1 MAPQKISR
9 ALLLAATL
17 AICASAASSGNSTAH
32 HDDHDDHDDD
42 HGHHGQFDH
51 FNSMFFMVVF
61 VVVVWIV
68 GKSCGA
74 VGIPSLVG
82 EIWVGI
88 VLGPALLDFVPNP
101 AVLKSVGEI
110 GLALLVIEA
119 GLHVDLEMLE
129 IIGARG
135 LAVGGLGSALPLC
148 LGAGAATLWGAPPV
162 KAFVVGACMATMSTG
177 IALNVLKAGTVL
189 NQPIGQL
196 IIAAATP
203 QRPKAVLA
211 CVFVAAMVLIPG
223 CKYSGSSEL
232 LGAFL
237 AGFCFCSDHA
247 VHECW
252 DRQVKRVMHWLLR
265 LFFACT
271 IGFERRFEIPV
282 TECFKA
288 GTLAKAGLLVCC
300 IFGKLAMGC
309 FAQPRDADH
318 FWILAFAWGE
328 WGEFSFLI
336 ATAARRVDGDGIL
349 DSGTYNAICLAVL
362 VSMIICPAG
371 LRSTLEAYE
380 RKAKFQIAEAI
391 ADTADVSGAVHATYF
406 CLQTKSH
413 ATWEQSDHL
422 LAATTRMGCDI
433 IDSRQWHPNDH
444 FGLAHC
450 VNEMYIRDTSLELP
464 TTLDMDEA
472 QEARLQARIDE
483 ILDAVRAALRE
494 DEHQGAEIRVQRW
507 LPGCHVEHDEASG
520 RPRLAT
526 NADAMVKVEALAAD
540 ANVYRGDDGKL
551 RGAGFGGWHQ
561 AKVEQSQ
568 RRLSGLT
575 RAASDASVKDVE
587 LADIK
592 EGEAQKADEAPP
604 PYSRFSSARQMS
616 SFRDSS
622 VRRLSRGTSIAQRL
636 SETARRAFEPTR
648 RESGL
653 HSETLANAFHVEAH
667 HELDGFVHLGA
678 HHPFAL
684 PSALPDD
691 DDHEKE
697 DALLYGEDVYFNARR
712 RTLTEAPPPVGRC
725 SMVSEASEALLGGG
739 DDAESHYLPRN
750 ASFHQHDA
758 AWNSTTGL
766 GGPDQT

>member
-1 MAPQKISR
+1 MAPQRISR

-61 VVVVWIV
+61 VARR
-68 GKSCGA
+68 ST
-74 VGIPSLVG
+74 
-82 EIWVGI
+82 
-88 VLGPALLDFVPNP
+88 VPNP

-271 IGFERRFEIPV
+271 IGFERRPV
-282 TECFKA
+282 TVTMFER
-288 GTLAKAGLLVCC
+288 
-300 IFGKLAMGC
+300 FG
-309 FAQPRDADH
+309 
-318 FWILAFAWGE
+318 
-328 WGEFSFLI
+328 
-336 ATAARRVDGDGIL
+336 
-349 DSGTYNAICLAVL
+349 
-362 VSMIICPAG
+362 
-371 LRSTLEAYE
+371 AYE

-494 DEHQGAEIRVQRW
+494 DEHQGAEIRV
-507 LPGCHVEHDEASG
+507 
-520 RPRLAT
+520 
-526 NADAMVKVEALAAD
+526 EALAAD

-575 RAASDASVKDVE
+575 RA
-587 LADIK
+587 
-592 EGEAQKADEAPP
+592 
-604 PYSRFSSARQMS
+604 
-616 SFRDSS
+616 
-622 VRRLSRGTSIAQRL
+622 
-636 SETARRAFEPTR
+636 RATR
-648 RESGL
+648 
-653 HSETLANAFHVEAH
+653 
-667 HELDGFVHLGA
+667 
-678 HHPFAL
+678 P
-684 PSALPDD
+684 
-691 DDHEKE
+691 
-697 DALLYGEDVYFNARR
+697 
-712 RTLTEAPPPVGRC
+712 
-725 SMVSEASEALLGGG
+725 
-739 DDAESHYLPRN
+739 
-750 ASFHQHDA
+750 
-758 AWNSTTGL
+758 
-766 GGPDQT
+766 

>member
-1 MAPQKISR
+1 
-9 ALLLAATL
+9 
-17 AICASAASSGNSTAH
+17 
-32 HDDHDDHDDD
+32 
-42 HGHHGQFDH
+42 
-51 FNSMFFMVVF
+51 MFFMVVF

-336 ATAARRVDGDGIL
+336 ATARRVGGDGIL

-494 DEHQGAEIRVQRW
+494 DEHQGAEIR
-507 LPGCHVEHDEASG
+507 
-520 RPRLAT
+520 
-526 NADAMVKVEALAAD
+526 
-540 ANVYRGDDGKL
+540 
-551 RGAGFGGWHQ
+551 

-622 VRRLSRGTSIAQRL
+622 VRRLSRARPSPSA

-697 DALLYGEDVYFNARR
+697 DALLYGEDVYFNA
-712 RTLTEAPPPVGRC
+712 APHAHGGAAAVGRC
-725 SMVSEASEALLGGG
+725 SMVSEAHDVETAPAGTVLTLADIDEHHPRDRRSRSFTPPPASASPTTP
-739 DDAESHYLPRN
+739 DDG
-750 ASFHQHDA
+750 
-758 AWNSTTGL
+758 ST
-766 GGPDQT
+766 PPAF

>member
-1 MAPQKISR
+1 MLMVKRNASSISTAATKLRSPYVALFECGRWTSKERVDEGSLAAATMAPQKISR

-196 IIAAATP
+196 IIAAATVNEIVNITLITTVTNIVNDVEVIEYVIPIVIMFVLIAVIGYLAVNVIPRALQDRLLPRVAQP

-271 IGFERRFEIPV
+271 IGFERRPV
-282 TECFKA
+282 TMTMFE
-288 GTLAKAGLLVCC
+288 
-300 IFGKLAMGC
+300 
-309 FAQPRDADH
+309 R
-318 FWILAFAWGE
+318 FWVG
-328 WGEFSFLI
+328 
-336 ATAARRVDGDGIL
+336 
-349 DSGTYNAICLAVL
+349 
-362 VSMIICPAG
+362 
-371 LRSTLEAYE
+371 
-380 RKAKFQIAEAI
+380 
-391 ADTADVSGAVHATYF
+391 
-406 CLQTKSH
+406 
-413 ATWEQSDHL
+413 
-422 LAATTRMGCDI
+422 
-433 IDSRQWHPNDH
+433 
-444 FGLAHC
+444 
-450 VNEMYIRDTSLELP
+450 
-464 TTLDMDEA
+464 
-472 QEARLQARIDE
+472 
-483 ILDAVRAALRE
+483 
-494 DEHQGAEIRVQRW
+494 HQ
-507 LPGCHVEHDEASG
+507 
-520 RPRLAT
+520 
-526 NADAMVKVEALAAD
+526 
-540 ANVYRGDDGKL
+540 
-551 RGAGFGGWHQ
+551 
-561 AKVEQSQ
+561 
-568 RRLSGLT
+568 
-575 RAASDASVKDVE
+575 
-587 LADIK
+587 
-592 EGEAQKADEAPP
+592 
-604 PYSRFSSARQMS
+604 
-616 SFRDSS
+616 
-622 VRRLSRGTSIAQRL
+622 
-636 SETARRAFEPTR
+636 
-648 RESGL
+648 
-653 HSETLANAFHVEAH
+653 
-667 HELDGFVHLGA
+667 
-678 HHPFAL
+678 
-684 PSALPDD
+684 
-691 DDHEKE
+691 
-697 DALLYGEDVYFNARR
+697 
-712 RTLTEAPPPVGRC
+712 
-725 SMVSEASEALLGGG
+725 
-739 DDAESHYLPRN
+739 
-750 ASFHQHDA
+750 
-758 AWNSTTGL
+758 
-766 GGPDQT
+766 

>member
-1 MAPQKISR
+1 MAPQRISR

-135 LAVGGLGSALPLC
+135 LA
-148 LGAGAATLWGAPPV
+148 
-162 KAFVVGACMATMSTG
+162 AFVVGACMATMSTG

-622 VRRLSRGTSIAQRL
+622 
-636 SETARRAFEPTR
+636 
-648 RESGL
+648 
-653 HSETLANAFHVEAH
+653 AH

-678 HHPFAL
+678 HHPF
-684 PSALPDD
+684 ALPDD

-739 DDAESHYLPRN
+739 DDAEAHYLPRN

-758 AWNSTTGL
+758 VPNSTTGL

>member
-1 MAPQKISR
+1 MAPQKLSR

-17 AICASAASSGNSTAH
+17 AICASAASSGNATAH

-74 VGIPSLVG
+74 VGIPSL
-82 EIWVGI
+82 
-88 VLGPALLDFVPNP
+88 A
-101 AVLKSVGEI
+101 
-110 GLALLVIEA
+110 
-119 GLHVDLEMLE
+119 
-129 IIGARG
+129 ARCRC
-135 LAVGGLGSALPLC
+135 ASAR
-148 LGAGAATLWGAPPV
+148 GAATLWGAPPV

-271 IGFERRFEIPV
+271 IGFERRPV
-282 TECFKA
+282 TV
-288 GTLAKAGLLVCC
+288 T
-300 IFGKLAMGC
+300 I
-309 FAQPRDADH
+309 PRDADH

-391 ADTADVSGAVHATYF
+391 ADTADVSGAAHATYF

-494 DEHQGAEIRVQRW
+494 DEHQGAEIRV
-507 LPGCHVEHDEASG
+507 
-520 RPRLAT
+520 
-526 NADAMVKVEALAAD
+526 EALAAD

-622 VRRLSRGTSIAQRL
+622 VRRLSRASIAQRAGDG
-636 SETARRAFEPTR
+636 ARFEPTR

-667 HELDGFVHLGA
+667 HELDGFPVVHAPAGVRVA
-678 HHPFAL
+678 DD
-684 PSALPDD
+684 PDD
-691 DDHEKE
+691 
-697 DALLYGEDVYFNARR
+697 G
-712 RTLTEAPPPVGRC
+712 
-725 SMVSEASEALLGGG
+725 
-739 DDAESHYLPRN
+739 
-750 ASFHQHDA
+750 
-758 AWNSTTGL
+758 ST
-766 GGPDQT
+766 PAF